1 VRSWPSVSF
10 LGRLAFCVCKHE
22 QERFWEDETQKGLLI
37 ELMKKAAKGI
47 PVVLYDENGEIL
59 YCSSSEK
66 PS

>member
-1 VRSWPSVSF
+1 
-10 LGRLAFCVCKHE
+10 
-22 QERFWEDETQKGLLI
+22 
-37 ELMKKAAKGI
+37 MKKAAKGI